1 MEVYLICILCQTVMS
16 NVCVRQSLLNMAGTV
31 ISAKY
36 PPRIDPTRTTLAYGN
51 LALPRLV
58 SNYYN

>member
-1 MEVYLICILCQTVMS
+1 MNNVYIM
-16 NVCVRQSLLNMAGTV
+16 QSLLSMAGTV

-58 SNYYN
+58 SNYCN